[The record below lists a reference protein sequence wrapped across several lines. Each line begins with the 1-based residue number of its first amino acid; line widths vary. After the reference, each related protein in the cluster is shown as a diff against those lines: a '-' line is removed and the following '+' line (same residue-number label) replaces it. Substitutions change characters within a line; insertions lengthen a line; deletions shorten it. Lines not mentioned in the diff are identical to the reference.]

1 MPYEKKIRKDLA
13 ENVVSY
19 AEDESDDR
27 AAASKIKVTKKM
39 SQNLF
44 STSLF
49 IWILESFYFTYSIN
63 VFLIKQY
70 DL

>member
-27 AAASKIKVTKKM
+27 AAASKIKVTKKCLKIYF
-39 SQNLF
+39 QLH
-44 STSLF
+44 SLF
-49 IWILESFYFTYSIN
+49 EY
-63 VFLIKQY
+63 
-70 DL
+70 